1 MNLGECYICTENNAP
16 LSRCDCKNMY
26 IHNNCLIKLIE
37 NKGSKCSV
45 CLKEYN
51 NVTVIIIE
59 KKKLSGKGKMIYFLV
74 FLNLNGLILSIYE
87 LFVYIYVDSSDLIL
101 TLTIIFFISSIM
113 FAGYLSKVIADLIN
127 DNEFYKIIKKRV
139 VTIHD

>member
-1 MNLGECYICTENNAP
+1 MNLGECYICAENNAP

-51 NVTVIIIE
+51 NITVITIE
-59 KKKLSGKGKMIYFLV
+59 KKRISRKGKIIFFLV
-74 FLNLNGLILSIYE
+74 FLNINILIISIYE
-87 LFVYIYVDSSDLIL
+87 LFVYIYVDSSDFVL
-101 TLTIIFFISSIM
+101 TLTIIFFIFSIM
-113 FAGYLSKVIADLIN
+113 FASYLSKFTSDLIN
-127 DNEFYKIIKKRV
+127 NNDFYKIIKKIV
-139 VTIHD
+139 VTIHN

>member
-1 MNLGECYICTENNAP
+1 MT
-16 LSRCDCKNMY
+16 
-26 IHNNCLIKLIE
+26 
-37 NKGSKCSV
+37 
-45 CLKEYN
+45 
-51 NVTVIIIE
+51 
-59 KKKLSGKGKMIYFLV
+59 YFLV